1 LETFLLIV
9 MAVAALALAAIRQNK
24 ASAAKQSK
32 SAGSS
37 NSAPQSGRQPRE
49 SSSDT
54 DEVVMPKPKARQSK
68 AANPPLVPEANPTGR
83 QRSAVGKGLFA
94 NVRSWGYQLQKVKIN
109 DVANSPFDMMV
120 VDYSK
125 DGSHEAAFTPEEIA
139 RMRAKPDGSTRL
151 VISYM
156 SIGEAEDYRYY
167 WNPEWAKTKPDWLL
181 DENPE
186 WKGNYPVCFWDTEW
200 QGVFYGNPDAYMD
213 RIIDAGFDGVYL
225 DKCDV
230 FEDLKD
236 RNRKVAATR
245 RDLEGDM
252 ISFISRLYYYAKAR
266 NPNFAVIMQNA
277 EILLEQ
283 ESLREVI
290 DGVAKESLLYGL
302 PGPEKPNPK
311 DEVVFAKQALDLAL
325 NADRTVFVVEYLNAD
340 DKVRSA
346 LQTVDGYGYIGTVSP
361 KNRDLAALNTNPN
374 LA

>member
-1 LETFLLIV
+1 LETVLLIV
-9 MAVAALALAAIRQNK
+9 MAVAALALAAIRHNK
-24 ASAAKQSK
+24 ANAAKASK
-32 SAGSS
+32 TGAG
-37 NSAPQSGRQPRE
+37 ARPVPQSDRQGHGPTG
-49 SSSDT
+49 DT
-54 DEVVMPKPKARQSK
+54 LEPPSPKPKAPPSK
-68 AANPPLVPEANPTGR
+68 ASNPPVVPDANLINR
-83 QRSAVGKGLFA
+83 HRSAAGKGLCA
-94 NVRSWGYQLQKVKIN
+94 NVRSWGYQLQNVKIN
-109 DVANSPFDMMV
+109 DVANSPFDLMV

-125 DGSHEAAFTPEEIA
+125 DGSDEAAFNPAEVA
-139 RMRAKPDGSTRL
+139 RMRVKPDGGTRL
-151 VISYM
+151 VVSYM

-167 WNPEWAKTKPDWLL
+167 WQPGWAKTKPDWLL

-186 WKGNYPVCFWDTEW
+186 WKGNYPVCFWDSEW
-200 QGVFYGNPDAYMD
+200 QGVFYGNPNAYMD

-266 NPNFAVIMQNA
+266 NPNFVVIMQNA

-283 ESLREVI
+283 EALREVI
-290 DGVAKESLLYGL
+290 DAVAKESLLFGL
-302 PGPEKPNPK
+302 PGPEHPNPK

-325 NADRTVFVVEYLNAD
+325 NADRTVFVVEYLNAE
-340 DKVRSA
+340 DKIRSA
-346 LQTVDGYGYIGTVSP
+346 LQTLDGYGFIGTVSP
-361 KNRDLAALNTNPN
+361 KNRDLAALNANPN